1 MFNRRAFL
9 VEAVMAE
16 ETEVEEEGQM
26 IFGKGETK
34 DFNFPFILML
44 ILKSL
49 INSYRQ
55 VS

>member
-26 IFGKGETK
+26 ISGKGETI
-34 DFNFPFILML
+34 DYDFPFTLMM